1 MAFDVVV
8 PRLGWSMEQGTF
20 AGWLKRE
27 GDKVVAGDPLFQL
40 EGDKALQDIESIDSG
55 ILRFAPD
62 APQVGQI
69 IAVGTVIAKLVRDG
83 EIVQWTS
90 VAPPASN
97 TANPRPSNETL
108 NTTVSSTNASSQPA
122 PSTSSNAAVG
132 GPAGPAARWTARKL
146 GVRIEEVAGTGRKG
160 RITSVDVRR
169 QAEQC
174 DRNEEFPNQLNGRQR
189 ATPRAK
195 RTARHLGVSLE
206 TIQGTGAGGR
216 IRERD
221 VLAHANL
228 ASASLR
234 SIPITSRRRI
244 IADRMRQSRA
254 NTVPVTI
261 TTRFDATGLITLR
274 GQFKQLGPVEE
285 VPSFQDMIVKLAVI
299 ALNEHPLLAGRWT
312 DEAILVP
319 DEQGW
324 DVGFAV
330 DTEDGLLV
338 PVLRDI
344 RHASLRQIAIT
355 SRQLID
361 RARQGKLTVSDMS
374 GGVFTVTNLGPLGI
388 DAFTPVIRSP
398 ETSILGIGAIRQE
411 VIVQDDGSVTARPI
425 MTLSLTFDHCVV
437 DGAPAAR
444 FLSNL
449 VKKLENPS
457 AALL

>member
-20 AGWLKRE
+20 AGWLKQE
-27 GDKVVAGDPLFQL
+27 GDQVVAGDPLFQL

-69 IAVGTVIAKLVRDG
+69 VAVGTVIAKLVREG
-83 EIVQWTS
+83 EVVQWTS
-90 VAPPASN
+90 VASPDSG
-97 TANPRPSNETL
+97 TTSPRPSNETSS
-108 NTTVSSTNASSQPA
+108 TTVSSTSASPQPA
-122 PSTSSNAAVG
+122 PPTISNAAVG
-132 GPAGPAARWTARKL
+132 GPAGPAARWTARQL

-169 QAEQC
+169 QAEQHVASE
-174 DRNEEFPNQLNGRQR
+174 NYSGEPNGRQR
-189 ATPRAK
+189 VTPRAK
-195 RTARHLGVSLE
+195 RTARRLGVSLE

-221 VLAHANL
+221 VLAQADL
-228 ASASLR
+228 AAASLR
-234 SIPITSRRRI
+234 SLPITSRRRI

-254 NTVPVTI
+254 STVPVTI

-274 GQFKQLGPVEE
+274 SQFKQLGPVDE
-285 VPSFQDMIVKLAVI
+285 VPSFQDMIIKLAVI

-312 DEAILVP
+312 NEAILVP
-319 DEQGW
+319 EEQGW
-324 DVGFAV
+324 DIGFAV

-338 PVLRDI
+338 PVLRDV
-344 RHASLRQIAIT
+344 RHASLRQIAIS

-374 GGVFTVTNLGPLGI
+374 GGVFTVTNLGSFGI

-411 VIVQDDGSVTARPI
+411 VIVQDDGSFAARPI

-444 FLSNL
+444 FLGTL
-449 VKKLENPS
+449 VRKLENPS

>member
-20 AGWLKRE
+20 AGWLKQE
-27 GDKVVAGDPLFQL
+27 GEKVVAGDPLFQL

-55 ILRFAPD
+55 VLRFAPD

-69 IAVGTVIAKLVRDG
+69 VAVGTVIAKLVQEG
-83 EIVQWTS
+83 EVVQWTS
-90 VAPPASN
+90 VAPPVSS
-97 TANPRPSNETL
+97 TSHPRPSNETP
-108 NTTVSSTNASSQPA
+108 NTTVSNTSPSLQPA
-122 PSTSSNAAVG
+122 TSNSSNVPLG
-132 GPAGPAARWTARKL
+132 GPAGPAARWTARQL

-169 QAEQC
+169 QAERP
-174 DRNEEFPNQLNGRQR
+174 DRSEKFSNQQDGRHR
-189 ATPRAK
+189 VTPRAK
-195 RTARHLGVSLE
+195 RAARRLGVSLD

-221 VLAHANL
+221 VLAQANL

-274 GQFKQLGPVEE
+274 GQFKELGPAEE
-285 VPSFQDMIVKLAVI
+285 VPSYQDMIIKLAVI

-324 DVGFAV
+324 DIGFAV

-338 PVLRDI
+338 PVLRDV
-344 RHASLRQIAIT
+344 RHTSLRQIGST

-374 GGVFTVTNLGPLGI
+374 GGVFTVTNLGSFGI

-411 VIVQDDGSVTARPI
+411 VIVQDDGSFAARPL

-444 FLSNL
+444 FLGNL